1 MKILVTNDDGIHA
14 PGLWALVGELKTLG
28 QVTVVAPDREQSG
41 MGASVSFHHPVK
53 LVKTRPQSDAVEAWA
68 VEGTPADA
76 CILGLK
82 VVAGGLP
89 DLVVSGI
96 NEGRNL
102 GDDVFISGTVG
113 AAMQAHFLGV
123 PSIAVSVTSS
133 DAPRFELAAKTAAI
147 FGRHIHAGGLPQ
159 RILLNINMPTVPLD
173 KIAGIAVTRLADQ
186 VFNFNIKPGS
196 EYRRNAYWIE
206 RGKPDWGHTG
216 GTDRWAMEHNLIS
229 VTALITYSNS
239 PVIAALK
246 SLTPVIFKELKESF

>member
-14 PGLWALVGELKTLG
+14 PGLWTLAREMLSLG
-28 QVTVVAPDREQSG
+28 RVTVVAPDREQSG
-41 MGASVSFHHPVK
+41 MGASVSFHHPVRI
-53 LVKTRPQSDAVEAWA
+53 VKVRPPAEGIETYS

-82 VVAGGLP
+82 VVLGDQP

-123 PSIAVSVTSS
+123 PSIAISVSVDNPQFAT
-133 DAPRFELAAKTAAI
+133 AARLAAI
-147 FGRHIHAGGLPQ
+147 FGRHISEDDLPK
-159 RILLNINMPTVPLD
+159 RILLNINLPNVPLEQM
-173 KIAGIAVTRLADQ
+173 AGIAVTKLADQ
-186 VFNFNIKPGS
+186 VFNFSIKPGNDG
-196 EYRRNAYWIE
+196 RKNTYWIE
-206 RGKPDWGHTG
+206 RGRPQWKQAE
-216 GTDRWAMEHNLIS
+216 GTDRWAMDQNLIS

-239 PVIAALK
+239 PVIPTLK
-246 SLTPVIFKELKESF
+246 TLAPVIFKELKESPR

>member
-14 PGLWALVGELKTLG
+14 PGLWVLAREMLSLG
-28 QVTVVAPDREQSG
+28 QATVVAPDREQSG
-41 MGASVSFHHPVK
+41 MGASVSFHHPVRI
-53 LVKTRPQSDAVEAWA
+53 VKVRPHVEGIETYS

-82 VVAGGLP
+82 VVHGSQP

-123 PSIAVSVTSS
+123 PSIAISVSIDNPQFAT
-133 DAPRFELAAKTAAI
+133 AARLAAI
-147 FGRHIHAGGLPQ
+147 FGRHISEGNLPK
-159 RILLNINMPTVPLD
+159 RILLNINLPNVPLEQM
-173 KIAGIAVTRLADQ
+173 AGIAVTKLADQ
-186 VFNFNIKPGS
+186 VFNFSIKPGNDG
-196 EYRRNAYWIE
+196 RKNTYWIE
-206 RGKPDWGHTG
+206 RGRPQWKQAE
-216 GTDRWAMEHNLIS
+216 GTDRWAMDQNLIS

-239 PVIAALK
+239 PVIPTLK
-246 SLTPVIFKELKESF
+246 TLAPAIFKELKESF

>member
-14 PGLWALVGELKTLG
+14 PGLWILARELLALG
-28 QVTVVAPDREQSG
+28 QVIVVAPDREQSG
-41 MGASVSFHHPVK
+41 MGASVSFHHPVRI
-53 LVKTRPQSDAVEAWA
+53 VKVRPHIEGIETYS

-82 VVAGGLP
+82 VVTGDQP

-123 PSIAVSVTSS
+123 PSMAISVSV
-133 DAPRFELAAKTAAI
+133 DNPQFDVAARLALL
-147 FGRHIHAGGLPQ
+147 FGRHIDNDDLPR
-159 RILLNINMPTVPLD
+159 RILLNINMPKVPF
-173 KIAGIAVTRLADQ
+173 KQMTGIAVTKLADQ
-186 VFNFNIKPGS
+186 VFNFIIKPGADS
-196 EYRRNAYWIE
+196 RKNTYWIE
-206 RGKPDWGHTG
+206 RGRPQWKQAE
-216 GTDRWAMEHNLIS
+216 GTDRWAMDQHLIS

-239 PVIAALK
+239 PVISTLKALA
-246 SLTPVIFKELKESF
+246 PIIFRELKQSC